1 MPGSFR
7 GVLYELH
14 LSWNSLI
21 RRYKIGETIWWI
33 CYNLDFFISWKKILN
48 NSLTE
53 TFFSKVDMPGSFRG
67 VLYELHLSWNL
78 SSKTIRHFS
87 VDKWQLHFTDDTTNA
102 WTLTNNFSVRWNN
115 WSWHFYTWMVVSIF
129 DLLTQNCRKLF
140 ENVWYIG
147 KMRAS
152 FKICL

>member
-1 MPGSFR
+1 MQNWWNYRMNLLQLGFFYQLKKKNLTTAQQR
-7 GVLYELH
+7 G
-14 LSWNSLI
+14 I
-21 RRYKIGETIWWI
+21 RE
-33 CYNLDFFISWKKILN
+33 
-48 NSLTE
+48 E